1 MRTLTLLRRT
11 VAGAALLTA
20 LLGATL
26 PAAAH
31 ADTRWEH
38 ASAAAPA
45 DTHWGD

>member
-1 MRTLTLLRRT
+1 MPITSLLRR
-11 VAGAALLTA
+11 ALAAAALLTA
-20 LLGATL
+20 LLGTTV

-38 ASAAAPA
+38 ANAAAPA